1 MNKLI
6 KFLEEK
12 FAPKMNKLAENAWIQ
27 VVSSGI
33 MLVLPIILLGSVIS
47 LYNIV
52 KIYVP
57 VLPDVQP
64 VYSFS
69 FGLYSLILSF
79 FDWVSRNG

>member
-33 MLVLPIILLGSVIS
+33 MLVLPIILLG
-47 LYNIV
+47 
-52 KIYVP
+52 
-57 VLPDVQP
+57 
-64 VYSFS
+64 
-69 FGLYSLILSF
+69 
-79 FDWVSRNG
+79 